1 MHVTRCDDT
10 GLWCRLVLLTVRR
23 PVAQFP
29 SQFCI
34 FIPMTE
40 QEFKDRTKQYALRI
54 IRLTE
59 ALPRGRLASVIGRQ
73 LLRSGTSVGANY
85 RAACRGKSRA
95 DVIAKLAIVEEEAD
109 ECLYWMELLIDSGL
123 IPEHRITDLMQE
135 GDEIV
140 AMTVASIRT
149 LRKNK

>member
-1 MHVTRCDDT
+1 
-10 GLWCRLVLLTVRR
+10 
-23 PVAQFP
+23 
-29 SQFCI
+29 
-34 FIPMTE
+34 MTE
-40 QEFKDRTKQYALRI
+40 QEFKDRTKQYTLRI

-109 ECLYWMELLIDSGL
+109 ECLYWMELLVDSGL

-140 AMTVASIRT
+140 AMTVASIKT